1 METNIQS
8 LVFTSLTVPDLRQIF
23 RKEIEDFFTNQPAV
37 KHLQQNPPD
46 KFLTIHEAAD
56 FLHLSI
62 NTIYGLTSR
71 QVIPFMKTGKKLI
84 FLEKDLIAYIKNTRQ
99 KTVAEIES
107 DANAFLANQ
116 GSRRKVP
123 TPT

>member
-1 METNIQS
+1 METNIQALYMAGLS
-8 LVFTSLTVPDLRQIF
+8 IPDLRQIF

-56 FLHLSI
+56 FLNLSV

-71 QVIPFMKTGKKLI
+71 RAIPFMKTGKKLI
-84 FLEKDLIAYIKNTRQ
+84 FSEKSLIEHIKNTRQ
-99 KTVAEIES
+99 KTVAEIQSE
-107 DANAFLANQ
+107 ANTFLANQ
-116 GSRRKVP
+116 GTRRKVLR
-123 TPT
+123 

>member
-8 LVFTSLTVPDLRQIF
+8 LIFTSLTVPDLRQLF
-23 RKEIEDFFTNQPAV
+23 RNEIENYFSGNPLTTSHN
-37 KHLQQNPPD
+37 QNPPD
-46 KFLTIHEAAD
+46 KFITIQEAAS
-56 FLHLSI
+56 FLNLSV

-99 KTVAEIES
+99 KTVAEIQSE
-107 DANAFLANQ
+107 ANTFLANQ
-116 GSRRKVP
+116 GTRRKIP
-123 TPT
+123 K